1 MVTSSTMETAVPLI
15 TSYSNRRRELQAFDD
30 TKAGVKGLVDAG
42 IQKVPNIFI
51 HPPDAFGKNS
61 SDKCKEFSIPTIDFE
76 CLDKDPT
83 SRQDIVEK
91 VRCASETF
99 GFFQVV
105 NHGIPVSVLEEALHG
120 VHRFFDQDS
129 EVKKQLYTRDY
140 TKKLVYNTN
149 YDLFSS
155 PAANW
160 RDTFSSFMAPSPPQP
175 EELPAACRDIM
186 MEYSKQVMKLGITLF
201 ELLSKA
207 LGLDPNYLQDM
218 ECAKGLIFIGH
229 CYPACPQPELTL
241 GATKHTDDGFLTV
254 LLQDQIGA
262 LQFLHEDH
270 WIDVPPL
277 PGALIVNI
285 ADLLQLITNDRFKS
299 VEHRVVANHIGPR
312 VSVACFFSTSVM
324 PSTKLYG
331 PIKEL
336 VSEDNPPKYRETTV
350 QEYVSH
356 SFSKGLD
363 GESRLQH
370 FRLI

>member
-129 EVKKQLYTRDY
+129 EFTSSKLEGHIFQFYGPFPSSTRGIA
-140 TKKLVYNTN
+140 
-149 YDLFSS
+149 SS
-155 PAANW
+155 
-160 RDTFSSFMAPSPPQP
+160 M
-175 EELPAACRDIM
+175 
-186 MEYSKQVMKLGITLF
+186 
-201 ELLSKA
+201 
-207 LGLDPNYLQDM
+207 
-218 ECAKGLIFIGH
+218 
-229 CYPACPQPELTL
+229 
-241 GATKHTDDGFLTV
+241 
-254 LLQDQIGA
+254 
-262 LQFLHEDH
+262 
-270 WIDVPPL
+270 
-277 PGALIVNI
+277 
-285 ADLLQLITNDRFKS
+285 QLITNDRFKS